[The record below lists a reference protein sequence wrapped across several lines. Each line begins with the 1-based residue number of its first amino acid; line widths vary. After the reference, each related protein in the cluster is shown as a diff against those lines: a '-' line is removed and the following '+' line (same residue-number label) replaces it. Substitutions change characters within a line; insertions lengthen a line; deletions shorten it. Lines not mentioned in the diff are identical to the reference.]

1 MHTKGTVKPE
11 EVIKFIIMDFEFA
24 PYENQDIVLVSG
36 AISGALEEDWNYKL
50 EGVPLLIDDNVRE
63 INSNELKRV
72 RSNIKRIFK
81 NKKECYLQPIKD
93 QLDQSLKSKKN
104 TLGTNFIEEHIYF
117 DSIESTIIVWNGQMD
132 MKILEKLNI
141 YVRVL
146 NISAYGDLSNYF
158 ALELK
163 DMRNNVI
170 IHSEDLG
177 FVDKNGRMLNLAE
190 THDLLCRNKHGPNSH
205 DPVHDVIQTRCIFNF
220 IVERMGYTE
229 LINKLQQYENLK
241 I

>member
-11 EVIKFIIMDFEFA
+11 EVMKFIIMDFEFA
-24 PYENQDIVLVSG
+24 PYQKQDIVLVSG

-50 EGVPLLIDDNVRE
+50 EGVPLLMDDNVRE
-63 INSNELKRV
+63 INRDELKRV
-72 RSNIKRIFK
+72 KSNIKRIFK
-81 NKKECYLQPIKD
+81 DKKERYLQPI
-93 QLDQSLKSKKN
+93 QNQIDQSLKSKNK
-104 TLGTNFIEEHIYF
+104 TLDTGFIEKHIYF

-132 MKILEKLNI
+132 MKILEKLKI

-163 DMRNNVI
+163 DMRTNVT

-177 FVDKNGRMLNLAE
+177 FVDKNGRLLNLAE
-190 THDLLCRNKHGPNSH
+190 THNLLCRNKHGSNSH

-229 LINKLQQYENLK
+229 LINKLQTYPN
-241 I
+241 